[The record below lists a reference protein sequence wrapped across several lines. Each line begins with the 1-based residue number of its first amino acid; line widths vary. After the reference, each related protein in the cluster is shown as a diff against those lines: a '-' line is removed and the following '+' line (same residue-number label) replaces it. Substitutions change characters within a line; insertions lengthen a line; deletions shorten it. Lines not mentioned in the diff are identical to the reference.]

1 MATQPCVSCL
11 PVELTARGGWA
22 RQTSCSLQTGG
33 GPGIDMS
40 WHARPEDVQA
50 RALEDRHMG
59 TGMDSMLHKSTRVLL
74 RNIERPSSEQNR
86 SHVAGLFQARCT
98 PGEGNVKC
106 VYARGGGA
114 WDREWESNPKLQ
126 GRDP

>member
-59 TGMDSMLHKSTRVLL
+59 TGMDSMLHKSTHALL
-74 RNIERPSSEQNR
+74 RNIERPRSEQNR
-86 SHVAGLFQARCT
+86 CIDSR
-98 PGEGNVKC
+98 
-106 VYARGGGA
+106 
-114 WDREWESNPKLQ
+114 
-126 GRDP
+126 